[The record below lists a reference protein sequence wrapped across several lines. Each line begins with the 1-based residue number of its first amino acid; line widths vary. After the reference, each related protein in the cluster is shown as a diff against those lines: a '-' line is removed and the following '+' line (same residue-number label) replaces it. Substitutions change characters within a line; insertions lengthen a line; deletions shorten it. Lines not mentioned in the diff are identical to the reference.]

1 MLRRHFLAGL
11 ALFAVAGSHVAYAA
25 PLQET
30 FEGRIAAVSAKAIT
44 VLTKKG
50 ENVEIMIADDC
61 LITING
67 MPVMRNDL
75 GVGQMAII
83 SAVQEGTTHV
93 AKRISVRK

>member
-11 ALFAVAGSHVAYAA
+11 TLCAVAGSRVAFAA

-30 FEGRIAAVSAKAIT
+30 FEGRIAAVSAKAVT

-67 MPVMRNDL
+67 TPVMRSEL
-75 GVGQMAII
+75 GVGQMVII

-93 AKRISVRK
+93 AKRIDAKT